1 MRRAIVCCLL
11 LSLFAA
17 ATPPIADGG
26 TITWSFDAGDAATCP
41 KSISVSDGKIVVD
54 LSALPNEAK
63 PFRAVFRCQRE
74 RNCLNSRPGSAVC
87 GLSYGSR
94 EVLTPRIARIRL
106 NSQPCER

>member
-1 MRRAIVCCLL
+1 MRRAIVCCML
-11 LSLFAA
+11 LSVFAVA
-17 ATPPIADGG
+17 APRLAVGDTV
-26 TITWSFDAGDAATCP
+26 TWSFGAGDAATCP

-63 PFRAVFRCQRE
+63 PFRAVLRCQRE

-87 GLSYGSR
+87 GLSYDSR